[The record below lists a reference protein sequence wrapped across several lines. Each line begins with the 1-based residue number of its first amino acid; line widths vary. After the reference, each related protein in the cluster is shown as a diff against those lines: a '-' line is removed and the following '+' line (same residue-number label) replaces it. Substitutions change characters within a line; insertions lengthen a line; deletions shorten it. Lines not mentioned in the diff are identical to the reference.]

1 MKTTHSLLTLIL
13 LNLFTAF
20 NANANVN
27 PDQSFGTN
35 GIVTTDLFG
44 KEDQIYD
51 IAIQTDGKIVVAGY
65 SVVQSHRE
73 FMVMR
78 YLSNGVIDSLF
89 GNNGKATVL
98 VGTANS
104 TARALA
110 LQQDGKIVVAGYYDN
125 NFFNDAAVVRFN
137 TNGTIDTTFGNTGVV
152 RLVLSNQFDEFHDV
166 VVQSDNNIIL
176 AGRTSQNSTPDF
188 LLIRMQPDGSPD
200 PFFGVNGQVT
210 TDFGGNTDCIY
221 SILLQP
227 DNKILVSGSTNIGS
241 CYFAAARYMD
251 NGTPDV
257 TFGLGGKVQVL
268 SGARLDNCY
277 GMALQAD
284 SNIVLVGTHHS
295 GAIDEYMAVRL
306 TKLGVPDN
314 TFGTNGVSVIQAS
327 SQSDLLNEV
336 VVEADGRI
344 LIAGSM
350 NGGTNMLLQLNS
362 NGLPDVDFGTD
373 GFYEMGAP
381 GAQSALNTLALMND
395 SSVVAAGF
403 NDNGLD
409 FDFFLS
415 KVFVRSTTSVEDGLS
430 KDLNVIVYPNPVV
443 NEVTVELREEFGKV
457 ASVSMFDIDGKLI
470 LLTYSDGLGS
480 KINIDMPA
488 GLSHGVY
495 FLKVE
500 RGSKQAVKKIV
511 VQ

>member
-166 VVQSDNNIIL
+166 AIQSDDHIVL
-176 AGRTSQNSTPDF
+176 AGLTSQNVH
-188 LLIRMQPDGSPD
+188 LIS
-200 PFFGVNGQVT
+200 
-210 TDFGGNTDCIY
+210 Y
-221 SILLQP
+221 
-227 DNKILVSGSTNIGS
+227 
-241 CYFAAARYMD
+241 
-251 NGTPDV
+251 
-257 TFGLGGKVQVL
+257 
-268 SGARLDNCY
+268 
-277 GMALQAD
+277 
-284 SNIVLVGTHHS
+284 
-295 GAIDEYMAVRL
+295 
-306 TKLGVPDN
+306 
-314 TFGTNGVSVIQAS
+314 
-327 SQSDLLNEV
+327 
-336 VVEADGRI
+336 
-344 LIAGSM
+344 
-350 NGGTNMLLQLNS
+350 
-362 NGLPDVDFGTD
+362 
-373 GFYEMGAP
+373 
-381 GAQSALNTLALMND
+381 
-395 SSVVAAGF
+395 
-403 NDNGLD
+403 
-409 FDFFLS
+409 
-415 KVFVRSTTSVEDGLS
+415 
-430 KDLNVIVYPNPVV
+430 
-443 NEVTVELREEFGKV
+443 
-457 ASVSMFDIDGKLI
+457 
-470 LLTYSDGLGS
+470 
-480 KINIDMPA
+480 
-488 GLSHGVY
+488 
-495 FLKVE
+495 
-500 RGSKQAVKKIV
+500 
-511 VQ
+511 